1 MNDLLLL
8 KLICG
13 TGGAGVQEVPEDR
26 RYMSTGVQ
34 KGHEY
39 KDYNRSTEGAG
50 VLGVQVY
57 EYRRGKW

>member
-1 MNDLLLL
+1 
-8 KLICG
+8 
-13 TGGAGVQEVPEDR
+13 
-26 RYMSTGVQ
+26 MSTGVQ

>member
-1 MNDLLLL
+1 
-8 KLICG
+8 
-13 TGGAGVQEVPEDR
+13 
-26 RYMSTGVQ
+26 MSTGVQ

-57 EYRRGKW
+57 EYRRCRSIRSTSI

>member
-1 MNDLLLL
+1 
-8 KLICG
+8 
-13 TGGAGVQEVPEDR
+13 
-26 RYMSTGVQ
+26 MSTGVQ

-50 VLGVQVY
+50 VLGVQVHEYRSTEGAGVLGVQVY